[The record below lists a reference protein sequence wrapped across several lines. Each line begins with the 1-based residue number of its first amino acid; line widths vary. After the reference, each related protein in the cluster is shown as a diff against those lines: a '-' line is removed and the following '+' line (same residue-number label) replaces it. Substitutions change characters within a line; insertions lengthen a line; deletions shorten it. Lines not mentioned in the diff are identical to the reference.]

1 MIVVSNTTPILS
13 LYKIGRLNL
22 LQSLF
27 SQIFVP
33 MAVFNEISV
42 LGRGK
47 PGDNIFK
54 TNDFIQVR
62 QIQNVLAASLLRSQL
77 DYGES
82 EVIVLAEELGA
93 DFLVLDE
100 KKARIIAQ
108 TAGQKVIGTIGIL
121 QIAKN
126 RGLITNMKSQLENLI
141 ASGVWIDKKLYD
153 LVLKSNNE

>member
-1 MIVVSNTTPILS
+1 M
-13 LYKIGRLNL
+13 